1 MGAPGARK
9 MVNLAINETSGVD
22 HPAHLSEGW
31 LVMKAADPAAVEAAI
46 EKSMSGEVPMTVEE
60 QLAAAQ
66 ERIAELEGQVA
77 KHAGETPEDVEPA
90 EPEVDD
96 LVKAAPEPVRK
107 MIEDM
112 QKAADEAV
120 AKAAAAEETL
130 RKERGERLDAEAV
143 AKAATDFEA
152 LGLDAEQVGPTLR
165 RLTEADP
172 DLAKA
177 VETALLAAN
186 AKVESADIFT
196 ELGKSATRGFS
207 GAEEKATAMAKSAV
221 ESGAADTFEQALA
234 GVWKNN
240 PDLYNEHLAEKGN

>member
-1 MGAPGARK
+1 VAGSGARK
-9 MVNLAINETSGVD
+9 MVRLAIEETSGVD
-22 HPAHLSEGW
+22 HPAHLNEGW

-46 EKSMSGEVPMTVEE
+46 EKSMTGEVPMTVEE
-60 QLAAAQ
+60 QLAAAN

-77 KHAGETPEDVEPA
+77 KHAGETPETET
-90 EPEVDD
+90 EPEVED

-152 LGLDAEQVGPTLR
+152 LGLDAEQVGPSLR
-165 RLTEADP
+165 RLNESDP

-177 VETALLAAN
+177 VETVLLAAN

-196 ELGKSATRGFS
+196 ELGKSTSRGFS

-221 ESGAADTFEQALA
+221 ESGAAETFEQALA

-240 PDLYNEHLAEKGN
+240 PDLYSEHIAEQGK

>member
-77 KHAGETPEDVEPA
+77 KHAGEA
-90 EPEVDD
+90 PEVDD

-143 AKAATDFEA
+143 AKAASDFEA
-152 LGLDAEQVGPTLR
+152 LGLDAAQVGPTLR
-165 RLTEADP
+165 RLNEADP

-221 ESGAADTFEQALA
+221 ESGAAETFEQALA

-240 PDLYNEHLAEKGN
+240 PDLYTEHLSEKGN

>member
-77 KHAGETPEDVEPA
+77 KHAGEA
-90 EPEVDD
+90 PEVDD

-221 ESGAADTFEQALA
+221 ESGAAETFEQALA

-240 PDLYNEHLAEKGN
+240 PDLYTEHLAEKGN

>member
-77 KHAGETPEDVEPA
+77 KHAGETPE
-90 EPEVDD
+90 PEVDD

-112 QKAADEAV
+112 QKATDEAV
-120 AKAAAAEETL
+120 AKSAAAEETL
-130 RKERGERLDAEAV
+130 HKERGERLDAEAV
-143 AKAATDFEA
+143 AKAASDFEA
-152 LGLDAEQVGPTLR
+152 LGLDAAQVGPTLR
-165 RLTEADP
+165 RLNEADP

-221 ESGAADTFEQALA
+221 ESGAAETFEQALA

-240 PDLYNEHLAEKGN
+240 PDLYTEHLAEKGN

>member
-77 KHAGETPEDVEPA
+77 KHAGKTP

-221 ESGAADTFEQALA
+221 ESGAAETFEQALA

-240 PDLYNEHLAEKGN
+240 PDLYTEHLAEKGN

>member
-77 KHAGETPEDVEPA
+77 KHAGEA
-90 EPEVDD
+90 PEVDD

-143 AKAATDFEA
+143 AKAASDFEA
-152 LGLDAEQVGPTLR
+152 LGLDAAQVGPTLR
-165 RLTEADP
+165 RLNEADP

-221 ESGAADTFEQALA
+221 ESGAAETFEQALA

-240 PDLYNEHLAEKGN
+240 PDLYTEHLAEKGN